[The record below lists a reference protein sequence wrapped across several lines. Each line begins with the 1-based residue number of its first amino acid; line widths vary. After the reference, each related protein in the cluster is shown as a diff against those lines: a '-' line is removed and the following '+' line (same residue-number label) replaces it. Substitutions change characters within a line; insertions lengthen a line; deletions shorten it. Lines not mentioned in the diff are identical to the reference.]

1 MFRVHPKFS
10 DLTPTQY
17 MAALD
22 WLSALGVVIV
32 DGRRPR
38 LTGSPDRPV
47 GGEELLGLAI
57 QHVMPDWL
65 HDFDQFVDDSDL
77 PLDLLEM
84 ADDLGVGS
92 DQAWK
97 VANRMAVKVDA
108 LARAE
113 VGAAGELALVKL
125 LSSCVDARVRHVSTE
140 SDAYGYDIAVSGDLG
155 VWHLETKS
163 TTRRGRLIIYL
174 SRHEFETARID
185 SDWRLVVVLLDASYA
200 ALGVATVRR
209 EWMFDVVPEDHSPL
223 GRWES
228 IRLSP
233 PREALEA
240 GLTGI
245 GECLKPD
252 VRYTAPASLLLG
264 RFGPGAP
271 LWMDTSSPR

>member
-1 MFRVHPKFS
+1 MFRVNPKFS

-22 WLSALGVVIV
+22 WLSALGIVIV
-32 DGRRPR
+32 DGGRPR
-38 LTGSPDRPV
+38 LTAGPDRPV
-47 GGEELLGLAI
+47 GGEDLLGLAI
-57 QHVMPDWL
+57 QHVVPDWL
-65 HDFDQFVDDSDL
+65 QDFDQFVDDSDL

-97 VANRMAVKVDA
+97 VANRIAVKVDA
-108 LARAE
+108 QARAE
-113 VGAAGELALVKL
+113 VGAAGELALVEL
-125 LSSCVDARVRHVSTE
+125 LSSCLDARVQHVSTE
-140 SDAYGYDIAVSGDLG
+140 SDAYGYDIAVSGDAG
-155 VWHLETKS
+155 IWHLETKS

-209 EWMFDVVPEDHSPL
+209 EWIFDVVPEDHSPL

-240 GLTGI
+240 GLSGI

-252 VRYTAPASLLLG
+252 MRDTASASLLQG
-264 RFGPGAP
+264 RFGPGVP
-271 LWMDTSSPR
+271 LWMGPSPLS